1 MAITN
6 LGTLESTGGVLTID
20 NSNTTFS
27 NSGTLE
33 IGRAARRESKDTPAN
48 TGTLKANSSSILEL
62 TGTAVINTGGTVTV
76 DALSTLDLDGGDSIT
91 NGTLGNS
98 GTLDATGTNA
108 LHGMAITNLGTLEVT
123 GGELTVTGGSVGDG
137 GKIEVVAG
145 TLDLE
150 SVTVTNSSG
159 IAAVQVDGGSLLDLE
174 IATISGGI
182 LSNSG
187 TV

>member
-1 MAITN
+1 MQEEDGVGLVGVTGVQTN
-6 LGTLESTGGVLTID
+6 AG
-20 NSNTTFS
+20 
-27 NSGTLE
+27 
-33 IGRAARRESKDTPAN
+33 PM
-48 TGTLKANSSSILEL
+48 KATSSSILEL
-62 TGTAVINTGGTVTV
+62 TGTAVINTGGTVTI

-98 GTLDATGTNA
+98 GTLDATGTNG
-108 LHGMAITNLGTLEVT
+108 LHGMAITNTLGATLEVT
-123 GGELTVTGGSVGDG
+123 GGELTVTGGSVGNA

-174 IATISGGI
+174 SATISGGI

-187 TV
+187 TVNASGASALTGVAT